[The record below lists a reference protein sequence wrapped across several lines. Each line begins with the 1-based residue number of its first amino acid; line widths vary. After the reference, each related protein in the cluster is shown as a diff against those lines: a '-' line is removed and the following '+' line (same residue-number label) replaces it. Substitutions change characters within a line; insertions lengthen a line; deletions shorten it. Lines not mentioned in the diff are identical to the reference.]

1 MDRGEGK
8 MSKLRSIFGLG
19 PSTSGPEHE
28 DEPLERALLQ
38 EGQQKALEQDMSIL
52 EDRDGSR
59 EERLQKEAEK
69 EVQIAAEDSFKK
81 LHVIQMGRCPV
92 CGEHLRQ
99 HLFASICES
108 CGWHT
113 FDSPVNGPVKV
124 HLRNST
130 ETLQGDKVYVI
141 KTGFLLVIENDLVVA
156 KVSNDAYDYIE
167 YIWSKDEVDQRH
179 RGVVERMRLSCGW
192 CGKSANPSEDGFH
205 LVHVAFGNAQERYT
219 FCSDECYE
227 AFRNMYPARVHR
239 DCYNRNCSECNL
251 CVKRYSDEGEGIRLL
266 AKDYLQIKK

>member
-1 MDRGEGK
+1 
-8 MSKLRSIFGLG
+8 MSKWRSMLGFGLL
-19 PSTSGPEHE
+19 TPEPE
-28 DEPLERALLQ
+28 PDEEPLEKVLLQ
-38 EGQQKALEQDMSIL
+38 EEQQKALEQDISIL
-52 EDRDGSR
+52 EDEDGSR

-69 EVQIAAEDSFKK
+69 EVQNAAEDSFKK

-92 CGEHLRQ
+92 CGEHLHQ

-113 FDSPVNGPVKV
+113 FDSPLNGPVKV
-124 HLRNST
+124 HLKNRS
-130 ETLQGDKVYVI
+130 EPLQGDRVYVI
-141 KTGFLLVIENDLVVA
+141 KTGFLLVVQNDLVVA
-156 KVSNDAYDYIE
+156 KVPSDAYDYIE
-167 YIWSKDEVDQRH
+167 YIWDENEIDQRH

-192 CGKSANPSEDGFH
+192 CAKNANPAEDGFH
-205 LVHVAFGNAQERYT
+205 LVHVAFGTTQERYT

-239 DCYNRNCSECNL
+239 DCFNRNCSECNL

-266 AKDYLQIKK
+266 AKDYLRIKK